1 MMDVVDFA
9 TMRLLRIFHRDE
21 DLMVGVEARIFGG
34 LLLLT
39 WLVSGWFCM
48 VHVTSA
54 TFDKNDGLGQSVNK
68 SFNWCTHDVSIK
80 I

>member
-21 DLMVGVEARIFGG
+21 DLMVGVEARIFGFGG

-39 WLVSGWFCM
+39 WCGFVWCM
-48 VHVTSA
+48 TSA
-54 TFDKNDGLGQSVNK
+54 TFD
-68 SFNWCTHDVSIK
+68 
-80 I
+80 